1 MKILASKNQGF
12 TMIERL
18 VGPDC
23 PGHRERRFGTI
34 LRQSGLK
41 YPGLKNALGFKKR
54 STLLFKHIENP
65 A

>member
-12 TMIERL
+12 TMIEML

-34 LRQSGLK
+34 LRQSGLQ
-41 YPGLKNALGFKKR
+41 YPGLKKALGFEKKVDF
-54 STLLFKHIENP
+54 TF
-65 A
+65 